1 MNDIFKNNP
10 PILNNFLNYLLGIE
24 NYSKKTIKAYNTAL
38 NIFFKFII
46 RYMNLNI
53 DTKKINTL
61 ILLQVKK
68 SDIIAFLVYCNFNR
82 NNSPQ
87 TRQCKLVAIRTF
99 YTWLLSTTPEGYL
112 SINPANNLPNIIKV
126 ERLPKYLSLEQAKK
140 IQNIFTLENSRNPLR
155 DNAIISTFLST
166 GARAFELINA
176 NIKDISFNNNTIT
189 VLGKN
194 NRERT
199 LYLNRSCKEK
209 ILKYI
214 KQRERKNMISL
225 DEPLFLNKN
234 GHRLGID
241 GIEDICN
248 KAFKLIGLNN
258 MRIYYTYIKAYR
270 SNNDVYVYNT
280 RHFSTKTVFGA

>member
-10 PILNNFLNYLLGIE
+10 PILNNFLNYLIGIE
-24 NYSKKTIKAYNTAL
+24 NYSKKTIKAYNSVL
-38 NIFFKFII
+38 NIFFKFLIK
-46 RYMNLNI
+46 YMNLNI
-53 DTKKINTL
+53 DIKKINTL

-82 NNSPQ
+82 NNSPAS
-87 TRQCKLVAIRTF
+87 RQCKISAIKTF
-99 YTWLLSTTPEGYL
+99 YTWLLSTTPGGYL
-112 SINPANNLPNIIKV
+112 SINPANDLPNIIKV

-140 IQNIFTLENSRNPLR
+140 IQNIFTLENSRNPIR

-234 GHRLGID
+234 GRRLGID

-258 MRIYYTYIKAYR
+258 MRIYYTYIKAH
-270 SNNDVYVYNT
+270 SCNI
-280 RHFSTKTVFGA
+280 TVL